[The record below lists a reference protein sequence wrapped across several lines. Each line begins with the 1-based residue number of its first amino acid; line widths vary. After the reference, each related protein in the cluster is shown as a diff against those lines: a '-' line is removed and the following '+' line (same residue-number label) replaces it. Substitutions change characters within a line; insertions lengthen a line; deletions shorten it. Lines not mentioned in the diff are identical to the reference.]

1 MRLAAVTKARA
12 LGIIG
17 LDELNLGG
25 KVRFADC
32 IGPIVERY
40 GFLIFPKEPKEID
53 LSDKGARFESGKANG
68 VTIDSLVVYD
78 GALLVDTLSNTS
90 DSKRILIEMLEWGRD
105 ALGLTYVEGMI
116 KQWGYI
122 SDVVFF
128 TDFPLLPSV
137 SSPVQKLAQKTSQF
151 TEKLWNGLKY
161 EPSNISIGH
170 DPGVRKNGV
179 ASFFI
184 QHRVNATF
192 AENKY
197 YSEAPLPTDL
207 HIQLLE
213 EFEADVLESM
223 K

>member
-1 MRLAAVTKARA
+1 MKLAAVTKARA

-17 LDELNLGG
+17 IDELNLGG

-40 GFLIFPKEPKEID
+40 GFLVFPKEPKDFD
-53 LSDKGARFESGKANG
+53 LSDKGARFESGKADG

-90 DSKRILIEMLEWGRD
+90 DSRRILIEMLEWGRD
-105 ALGLTYVEGMI
+105 TLGLTYVDGMI

-122 SDVVFF
+122 SDIIFF
-128 TDFPLLPSV
+128 TDFPLLSSM
-137 SSPVQKLAQKTSQF
+137 SSPVQKLAQKTSRF
-151 TEKLWNGLKY
+151 TEDLWNGLKY
-161 EPSNISIGH
+161 EPNNLSISH
-170 DPGVRKNGV
+170 DPGARKNAV

-184 QHRVNATF
+184 QHRVNTTF

-207 HIQLLE
+207 HIQFLE
-213 EFEADVLESM
+213 EFETDVLESL

>member
-1 MRLAAVTKARA
+1 MGREVVIAIREGLQWKNSGTLFPTSTHSRWEDKKHMRLAAVTKARA

-90 DSKRILIEMLEWGRD
+90 DSKKPRLKCLEM
-105 ALGLTYVEGMI
+105 
-116 KQWGYI
+116 
-122 SDVVFF
+122 F
-128 TDFPLLPSV
+128 
-137 SSPVQKLAQKTSQF
+137 
-151 TEKLWNGLKY
+151 
-161 EPSNISIGH
+161 H
-170 DPGVRKNGV
+170 DR
-179 ASFFI
+179 
-184 QHRVNATF
+184 
-192 AENKY
+192 
-197 YSEAPLPTDL
+197 
-207 HIQLLE
+207 
-213 EFEADVLESM
+213 
-223 K
+223 